1 MLMEVIHM
9 ESELKSFSWAD
20 GLYIIVSEKDGTYN
34 MCKLDEK
41 GQPEL
46 YDHGGFMITCTGTV
60 NKGITRTKLKYNHI
74 D

>member
-1 MLMEVIHM
+1 
-9 ESELKSFSWAD
+9 
-20 GLYIIVSEKDGTYN
+20 VSEKDGTYN

-46 YDHGGFMITCTGTV
+46 YDHGGFMITCTGTG